1 MTWISN
7 KFVARDPS
15 KKKKSELDQ
24 SIVFGS
30 VDIPSFL
37 IKQ

>member
-7 KFVARDPS
+7 KFVPRDPS
-15 KKKKSELDQ
+15 KKKSELDQ